1 MSTHRLT
8 VVILFIFFLTACQ
21 PAPNPVYVGSW
32 QYTNLRL
39 LGAANSPDPS
49 IDLIA
54 VYTRSRGLEEQIRLD
69 LLDLSDQPTYD
80 LYLAIDTQPGGA
92 TWLPI
97 NAKSALDWDTLVIIP
112 ASGQI
117 QAYAPPSISYSGSL
131 DHVSTRH
138 NMAARIV
145 RDPQLDMLTISLSH
159 DALGITLAG
168 YSLQVFITPA
178 GSIDLMDSLGPARS
192 DGLPPPPARVLFA
205 FWNSL
210 PAYSPAQ
217 ALRRWDGAHTGPLGD
232 RHGLSNLLRAARGS
246 DTPLVLL
253 DLNQPT
259 SLSALDYV
267 GGVNLVKDMI
277 ASNLLSLPETLPQP
291 TELLPL
297 PDWARQRAITES
309 RQIGLDFGVPASPF
323 LYATPEEVPS
333 LDPARLIFAPYSTA
347 EAVPQPVTVE
357 RWRDKILVPIPQPEL
372 AADLPQQATLDG
384 PSPDVRRALV
394 QSALA
399 AQIGGSPERAPILML
414 GGDLPLTTWG
424 NPRIAR
430 ITFHYLEVHPW
441 MQALFAHDLLALRPS
456 SQAPALTPS
465 FSSPSFILEK
475 LKASPPNFITAA
487 AWQAYLALLAPLA
500 PAPQGLENLRAG
512 YLGQVEPLLAA
523 ARWANTPDPE
533 ATCAIDL
540 DRDGQPECI
549 LASENFFAIFEIESG
564 ALIYLFALTENG
576 PHQLIG
582 PSSQFLTGAS
592 QPSEWDL
599 SRGLTSDPEVIPGA
613 FAGPGGPYQA
623 ALNNGSLT
631 FTSPD
636 GFTKTYRLTPS
647 GLRLEYRTSIPVL
660 AQLPLAL
667 DPWVRFSPGWSDRY
681 YGQATPQG
689 WSWELLP
696 ATPESGI
703 QAALPLAD
711 TKPLRVEINSSA
723 TLSTRSFIESQP
735 YLSTPEDPNRDY
747 PAGHF
752 LPFPMAVVEFSS
764 PGDFSVEIQVVP

>member
-1 MSTHRLT
+1 MSTHRANA
-8 VVILFIFFLTACQ
+8 VILFIFFLTACQ
-21 PAPNPVYVGSW
+21 PAPNPVYVGPW
-32 QYTNLRL
+32 QYANLRAL
-39 LGAANSPDPS
+39 DAANSPDPS

-69 LLDLSDQPTYD
+69 FLDLSDQPSYD
-80 LYLAIDTQPGGA
+80 LYLAFDTQPGGA
-92 TWLPI
+92 TWLPF
-97 NAKSALDWDTLVIIP
+97 NVNSALEWDTLVVIP
-112 ASGQI
+112 ASGPI
-117 QAYAPPSISYSGSL
+117 QAYAPPSTSNPGSL
-131 DHVSTRH
+131 ARLPTRY
-138 NMAARIV
+138 NTATRIV
-145 RDPQLDMLTISLSH
+145 RDPLLDMLTISLNRAS
-159 DALGITLAG
+159 LGVTPAG

-178 GSIDLMDSLGPARS
+178 GSIDLMDSLGPIRS
-192 DGLPPPPARVLFA
+192 DDFPPLPARVLFA

-232 RHGLSNLLRAARGS
+232 RHGLSNLLRAARSSG
-246 DTPLVLL
+246 TPLVLL
-253 DLNQPT
+253 DLKLPT

-267 GGVNLVKDMI
+267 GGLDLVKGMI
-277 ASNLLSLPETLPQP
+277 ASGLLSLPETLPRP

-297 PDWARQRAITES
+297 PDWPRQRALAES
-309 RQIGLDFGVPASPF
+309 RQTGLDFGFPASLF
-323 LYATPEEVPS
+323 LYATPEQAPPF
-333 LDPARLIFAPYSTA
+333 DPARVIFAPYSTG
-347 EAVPQPVTVE
+347 EGVPHPVTVG
-357 RWRDKILVPIPQPEL
+357 RWRDKLLVPIPQPEL

-384 PSPDVRRALV
+384 PSLDVRRALV
-394 QSALA
+394 QTALA
-399 AQIGGSPERAPILML
+399 AQTGYSAERAPILVL
-414 GGDLPLTTWG
+414 GGDLPSTTWG

-456 SQAPALTPS
+456 PQAPGLTPS
-465 FSSPSFILEK
+465 SSSPSFILEK
-475 LKASPPNFITAA
+475 LNASPSNFLTAA

-500 PAPQGLENLRAG
+500 PAPQGLENLRAT

-523 ARWANTPDPE
+523 ARWADSPNPE
-533 ATCAIDL
+533 ATCAVDL
-540 DRDGQPECI
+540 DQDGRPECI
-549 LASENFFAIFEIESG
+549 LASENFFAVFEIESG
-564 ALIYLFALTENG
+564 ALTYLFALTESG

-592 QPSEWDL
+592 QPTEWDL
-599 SRGLTSDPEVIPGA
+599 SRGLAADPEVIPGA

-623 ALNNGSLT
+623 ALDSGSLT
-631 FTSPD
+631 FTSLD
-636 GFTKTYRLTPS
+636 GFSKTYRLTPS

-681 YGQATPQG
+681 HGQAIPQG
-689 WSWELLP
+689 WTWELLP
-696 ATPESGI
+696 ATLASGI
-703 QAALPLAD
+703 QAAPPL
-711 TKPLRVEINSSA
+711 TGTRTLHVEINSSA
-723 TLSTRSFIESQP
+723 PLSTRSFVESKP
-735 YLSTPEDPNRDY
+735 YLSIPEDPNRDY